1 MSVMLSAGPRLA
13 VLAAH
18 PGSMISTGPCL
29 YCDVCTVH
37 KTLRKLLRT
46 GPSPVLPG
54 DCLQLNIE
62 CRSSSLFGS
71 ICVWFNTMAS
81 QLRKNGACSLACAA
95 MALAVVLPVAS
106 GILLPIVPLPISFN
120 FGGASPMS
128 MDVACSWG
136 TVVEVDGAKQ
146 VRQGCGAA
154 RHSWKV
160 VQEAGAG
167 SGSEVA
173 LGPLA
178 SQEKL
183 TLTLS
188 PNRGQGT
195 WRCTG
200 SLNRLDAAP
209 N

>member
-1 MSVMLSAGPRLA
+1 M
-13 VLAAH
+13 
-18 PGSMISTGPCL
+18 T
-29 YCDVCTVH
+29 
-37 KTLRKLLRT
+37 
-46 GPSPVLPG
+46 
-54 DCLQLNIE
+54 
-62 CRSSSLFGS
+62 
-71 ICVWFNTMAS
+71 W
-81 QLRKNGACSLACAA
+81 QLRKNGTRSLACAI
-95 MALAVVLPVAS
+95 ALAVVLPCAS

-136 TVVEVDGAKQ
+136 TIVEVDGAKQ

-160 VQEAGAG
+160 VQEAGSG

-178 SQEKL
+178 SQQKL

-188 PNRGQGT
+188 PNRGQGA
-195 WRCTG
+195 WRGTC
-200 SLNRLDAAP
+200 SLVQQAAAP
-209 N
+209 SHHLVLCIKRHKRQLERSCRGELLGFPGFHDASW